1 MISKF
6 KKFLEATL
14 NNDSEVDA
22 LPLEKQLQ
30 VATAALFVEMTL
42 SDNVVLPEEK
52 TSIEAS
58 LTEAFGLT
66 SNELSDVMALAQE
79 KIDKAACLYEFTQL
93 INTKYLTEQNIEVVR
108 LLWRIAYAD
117 NQLDKYEE
125 LMIRKVS
132 DLLHVSHSQMIKAKH
147 SERPS

>member
-1 MISKF
+1 
-6 KKFLEATL
+6 
-14 NNDSEVDA
+14 
-22 LPLEKQLQ
+22 
-30 VATAALFVEMTL
+30 
-42 SDNVVLPEEK
+42 
-52 TSIEAS
+52 
-58 LTEAFGLT
+58 
-66 SNELSDVMALAQE
+66 
-79 KIDKAACLYEFTQL
+79 
-93 INTKYLTEQNIEVVR
+93 VR